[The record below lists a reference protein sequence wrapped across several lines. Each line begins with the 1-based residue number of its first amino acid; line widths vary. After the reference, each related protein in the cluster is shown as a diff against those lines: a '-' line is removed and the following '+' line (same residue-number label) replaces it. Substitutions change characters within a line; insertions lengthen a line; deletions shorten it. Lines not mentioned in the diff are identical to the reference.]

1 MRTVLLPV
9 YNNNQVSGFA
19 KNDKVY
25 IVKFL
30 APQSTIAKK
39 ARSIAY
45 SSDVFS
51 PAEKNLIKM
60 RLKSMC
66 LQKSNIEW
74 QTSKSKNP

>member
-60 RLKSMC
+60 RLKKC
-66 LQKSNIEW
+66 ELGVKI
-74 QTSKSKNP
+74 T